1 MDDRSEYTITE
12 AILDQ
17 IDITVLFDYPDLY
30 LVNQEIKGGA
40 SNFVVLYRMFGLPE
54 MFEVIEKNFSE
65 ELMRFHTY
73 DEIGSF
79 TVVVYDT
86 HIKVIDDTWDNVKLA
101 STRGLYQADGTISD
115 YILWL
120 AGIKKPDG
128 TYDRILDEIY
138 AVLKEAWKK
147 WDL

>member
-1 MDDRSEYTITE
+1 MEDRSEYTITE
-12 AILDQ
+12 QILDN

-40 SNFVVLYRMFGLPE
+40 SNFVILYRMYGLPE
-54 MFEVIEKNFSE
+54 MFEVIEENFSE
-65 ELMRFHTY
+65 ELMRFKTH

-86 HIKVIDDTWDNVKLA
+86 HIKVIDNTWDNVKLA
-101 STRGLYQADGTISD
+101 SARGLYQADGTISD

-120 AGIKKPDG
+120 SGIKKADG

>member
-1 MDDRSEYTITE
+1 MEEQSEYTITE
-12 AILDQ
+12 QILDK

-30 LVNQEIKGGA
+30 FINQELKGGA
-40 SNFVVLYRMFGLPE
+40 THFVTLYRFYGLPE
-54 MFEVIEKNFSE
+54 MFEVIEKEFSE
-65 ELMRFHTY
+65 ELMRFKTY

-86 HIKVIDDTWDNVKLA
+86 HIKVIDNTWDNVKLA
-101 STRGLYQADGTISD
+101 STRGLYKADGTIPD

-120 AGIKKPDG
+120 SGLKKPDG
-128 TYDRILDEIY
+128 TYSSTLDEIY
-138 AVLKEAWKK
+138 KVLKEAWKK

>member
-1 MDDRSEYTITE
+1 MEEQSEYTITE
-12 AILDQ
+12 QILDK
-17 IDITVLFDYPDLY
+17 IDITTLFDYPDLY
-30 LVNQEIKGGA
+30 LVNQEIKSGA
-40 SNFVVLYRMFGLPE
+40 TNFVILYRMFGLSE
-54 MFEVIEKNFSE
+54 MFEVIEKEFSE
-65 ELMRFHTY
+65 ELMRFKTY

-86 HIKVIDDTWDNVKLA
+86 HIKVIDDTWDNYKLA
-101 STRGLYQADGTISD
+101 STRGLYRADGTIPD

-120 AGIKKPDG
+120 AGLKKPDG

>member
-1 MDDRSEYTITE
+1 MEEQSEYTITE
-12 AILDQ
+12 QILDK

-30 LVNQEIKGGA
+30 FINQELKGGA
-40 SNFVVLYRMFGLPE
+40 THFVTLYRFYGLPE
-54 MFEVIEKNFSE
+54 MFEVIEKEFSE
-65 ELMRFHTY
+65 ELMRFKTH
-73 DEIGSF
+73 DEIGTF

-86 HIKVIDDTWDNVKLA
+86 HIKVIDDTWGNYKLA
-101 STRGLYQADGTISD
+101 STYGLYRADGTIPD

>member
-1 MDDRSEYTITE
+1 MEEKSEFTITE
-12 AILDQ
+12 QILDQ
-17 IDITVLFDYPDLY
+17 CDITVLFDYPDLY
-30 LVNQEIKGGA
+30 LVNQELKGGA
-40 SNFVVLYRMFGLPE
+40 THFVTLYRMFGIPE
-54 MFEVIEKNFSE
+54 MFEVIEKHFSE
-65 ELMRFHTY
+65 ELMRFKTY

-86 HIKVIDDTWDNVKLA
+86 HIKVIDDTWDNRRLA
-101 STRGLYQADGTISD
+101 STYGLYKEDGTISD

-120 AGIKKPDG
+120 SGLKKPDG

>member
-1 MDDRSEYTITE
+1 
-12 AILDQ
+12 
-17 IDITVLFDYPDLY
+17 
-30 LVNQEIKGGA
+30 
-40 SNFVVLYRMFGLPE
+40 
-54 MFEVIEKNFSE
+54 
-65 ELMRFHTY
+65 MRFHTY